1 MQLLLWENMDINLNQ
16 LYPMILSAVVALIIG
31 KMYEKLPLQKVF
43 TLFGKY
49 HYSHNRRYVK

>member
-49 HYSHNRRYVK
+49 HTSHN